1 MWLFKTHFKSI
12 IGIIILTFF
21 LQGCKQKEK
30 IIIPK
35 RIKRY
40 SVGKVV
46 KLVTDNSL
54 KYETLSVK
62 KLSASYTNEDKSLS
76 FRGSYKIRRDSII
89 QLYAQKLAI
98 PVGKLEVNLDSF
110 KLVNFVQ
117 QELMIGKNSYLS
129 EYIGME
135 VDYSVLQALLS
146 NKLFSFRQDTREKD
160 FKDYVCDIE
169 DDMYKISSIR
179 DRKFKKFNKNEER
192 LERYRNRLDE
202 GHVIKQDI
210 YVDPDSFVVRRM
222 VLNDLDTKRGVK
234 LEFSKF
240 EKVNDQWFPG
250 SIDIQVIGD
259 KKIELSIELSKISL
273 DDEQNF
279 GFSFSSKYKTKII
292 E

>member
-1 MWLFKTHFKSI
+1 MWLVKTHFKSI

-117 QELMIGKNSYLS
+117 QEIMIGKNSYLS
-129 EYIGME
+129 EFIGTE

-210 YVDPDSFVVRRM
+210 FVDPDSFVVRRM
-222 VLNDLDTKRGVK
+222 VLNDLDTKKGVK

-250 SIDIQVIGD
+250 SIDMQVIGD
-259 KKIELSIELSKISL
+259 KKIELSIELSKVSL

>member
-1 MWLFKTHFKSI
+1 MWLVKTHIKSI

-129 EYIGME
+129 EYIGMD

-259 KKIELSIELSKISL
+259 KKIELSIELSKVSL

>member
-1 MWLFKTHFKSI
+1 MWLYKHHLKCI
-12 IGIIILTFF
+12 IGLIILTLF

-30 IIIPK
+30 VVLPK

-46 KLVTDNSL
+46 KLVNDNSL
-54 KYETLSVK
+54 RFETLSVK
-62 KLSASYTNEDKSLS
+62 KLSASYTNDDKSIS
-76 FRGSYKIRRDSII
+76 IRGSYKIRRDSII
-89 QLYAQKLAI
+89 QFYAQKLAI
-98 PVGKLEVNLDSF
+98 PVGKLEVNVDSF
-110 KLVNFVQ
+110 KLVKFLE
-117 QELMIGKNSYLS
+117 QEILIGKNSYLS
-129 EYIGME
+129 EFIGMD

-146 NKLFSFRQDTREKD
+146 NKLFSFRQDNHEKE

-179 DRKFKKFNKNEER
+179 NRKFKKINKNEDR

-210 YVDPDSFVVRRM
+210 YIDPDSFVVRRM
-222 VLNDLDTKRGVK
+222 VINDLDTKKGVK
-234 LEFSKF
+234 LDFSKF
-240 EKVNDQWFPG
+240 EKVNDQWFPC
-250 SIDIQVIGD
+250 SIDIQVVGD

-279 GFSFSSKYKTKII
+279 GFSISPKYKTKII
-292 E
+292 Q

>member
-1 MWLFKTHFKSI
+1 MWFIDRLCK
-12 IGIIILTFF
+12 GIIYILILSVF

-30 IIIPK
+30 IAVPK

-62 KLSASYTNEDKSLS
+62 KLTVSYSNDDKSIS
-76 FRGSYKIRRDSII
+76 IRGSYKIRRDSII
-89 QLYAQKLAI
+89 QLYGQKLAI
-98 PVGKLEVNLDSF
+98 PIGKLEVNLDSF
-110 KLVNFVQ
+110 KMVNFVN
-117 QELMIGKNSYLS
+117 QELLIGKNSYLS
-129 EYIGME
+129 NYLGMDI
-135 VDYSVLQALLS
+135 DYSVLQALLS
-146 NKLFSFRQDTREKD
+146 NKLFSFRQDSHEND
-160 FKDYVCDIE
+160 FKDFVCEVE

-192 LERYRNRLDE
+192 LERYRNRMDE

-210 YVDPDSFVVRRM
+210 YIDPDSFVVRRM
-222 VLNDLDTKRGVK
+222 NINDLDTKRGVK

-240 EKVNDQWFPG
+240 EKINDQWFPG
-250 SIDIQVIGD
+250 LIEIHVVGD
-259 KKIELSIELSKISL
+259 KKIELSIELSRISIN
-273 DDEQNF
+273 DEQNF
-279 GFSFSSKYKTKII
+279 GFSISPKYKKKLI